1 MAAHKRSAV
10 GKGSRTP
17 DDSVLAREVR
27 AVFRGIDSN
36 AEASRLL
43 AQLQERGLVEGE
55 LSRWGQ
61 PALRTIRTGH
71 EPQTSKAASA
81 LQRRLVA
88 CAHGTPAPGDDL
100 CAAWVEQTFSR
111 LGLGVVLGDARSLY
125 DSYCHYTDTAD
136 LLVGMVVAVPRHP
149 YSVYGG
155 AHGHVG
161 FYVGDG
167 MVMDAVAGEVRHV
180 PLSLWLSAY
189 GLMDEPRWG
198 WLGSIGLT

>member
-1 MAAHKRSAV
+1 MSR
-10 GKGSRTP
+10 GS
-17 DDSVLAREVR
+17 
-27 AVFRGIDSN
+27 GGN
-36 AEASRLL
+36 ADASRLL
-43 AQLQERGLVEGE
+43 VQLQERGLVEDE

-61 PALRTIRTGH
+61 PALRTIREGH

-111 LGLGVVLGDARSLY
+111 LGFGVVLGDARTLY
-125 DSYCHYTDTAD
+125 DSYCHYTDTSD

-149 YSVYGG
+149 YSVYGR

-180 PLSLWLSAY
+180 PLNLWLSAY